1 MTKHG
6 SKQQPTGQSQTNNPT
21 SDFPLEPLSLF
32 NQSTNQAILVNGTG
46 PQGTTLRDCQPTLT
60 RGMFQ
65 VPKQKLSEIQRLLP
79 VPENQLPAPLMN
91 GQCYSEVGRAS
102 RGMPSD
108 GTSFPSFPHNHTLS
122 PQPPPHRNPIE
133 NLHLLFLPYLATR
146 LRAYVCMHGCPLS
159 LFPRRTA
166 Y

>member
-1 MTKHG
+1 MEANNN
-6 SKQQPTGQSQTNNPT
+6 QQASHTLPPNNPT

-32 NQSTNQAILVNGTG
+32 NQVNGTG
-46 PQGTTLRDCQPTLT
+46 PQGTAPRDCQPTLT

-79 VPENQLPAPLMN
+79 DPENQLLAPSMN

-122 PQPPPHRNPIE
+122 LRPPSTPPPHRNPIE

-146 LRAYVCMHGCPLS
+146 LRTYVCMHGCPLP
-159 LFPRRTA
+159 LFSRRTA